1 MTLRGDGA
9 GEVYDNTPPP
19 GEGHE
24 NVDMAVFM
32 RIQNVNNEL
41 ASGYNM

>member
-1 MTLRGDGA
+1 MQVKFMTI
-9 GEVYDNTPPP
+9 PPP

-24 NVDMAVFM
+24 NVDMAVFV